1 MARILTGIQST
12 GRPHLGNLL
21 GAMLP
26 AIKLAQKSSHE
37 ALFFIA
43 DLHTLTT
50 IKDPIQRRNYVQ
62 AIAAAW
68 LACGLD
74 TKQVIFYRQS
84 QVPAVCELAWYLNCL
99 TPYPML
105 ANAHAFKDK
114 ASRLADVSA
123 GLFTYP
129 VLMAADIL
137 LYAADVVPIG
147 QDQLQHLEIA
157 RDIAS
162 SFNHQYGETLV
173 LPQAQIKA
181 HVRTV
186 PGTDGQ
192 KMSKSYRNTIDPFL
206 SEKDLK
212 KAVMAIV
219 TDSTPLDQP
228 KHPDQCTVFRL
239 YSMLAHEDQTAA
251 LRQKYQA
258 GGYGYG
264 QAKKALWELILEQ
277 FATERQRFQAYMQD
291 VSAMEQQLAEG
302 EAQARVI
309 AEQTLEQVRNKLGY
323 TPIVAGQ

>member
-12 GRPHLGNLL
+12 GRPHLGNVL

-26 AIKLAQKSSHE
+26 AIKMAQDPAHE

-50 IKDPIQRRNYVQ
+50 LKDPVQRQAYVH

-74 TKQVIFYRQS
+74 STQVIFYRQS
-84 QVPAVCELAWYLNCL
+84 QVPAVCELTWYLNCF

-114 ASRLADVSA
+114 AARLADVSA

-137 LYAADVVPIG
+137 LYEATVVPVG

-157 RDIAS
+157 RDMAAR
-162 SFNHQYGETLV
+162 FNHQYGETLV

-181 HVRTV
+181 HVRTI

-192 KMSKSYRNTIDPFL
+192 KMSKSYGNTIDPFL
-206 SEKDLK
+206 PA
-212 KAVMAIV
+212 KALQKTIMAMV

-228 KHPDQCTVFRL
+228 KHPAQCTVFSL
-239 YSMLAHEDQTAA
+239 YSILANATQTAA

-264 QAKKALWELILEQ
+264 QAKKELLALILER

-291 VSAMEQQLAEG
+291 VSFIEQQLAEG
-302 EAQARVI
+302 EAKARSL
-309 AEQTLEQVRNKLGY
+309 AAQTLEKVRAKLGY
-323 TPIVAGQ
+323 APVAAGK